1 MDISTKG
8 ADLHLLT
15 AGAGSGFGGGGRL
28 CWHQLGPPGGGGT
41 TGGTA
46 GGTAAGWPAGR
57 GAHAA
62 EALEGRLYV
71 LGGYGEVGFS
81 QWLVVGW
88 HWA

>member
-1 MDISTKG
+1 VDIATKG

-15 AGAGSGFGGGGRL
+15 AGTGSGFGGSGRL

-41 TGGTA
+41 A
-46 GGTAAGWPAGR
+46 GGGWPAGR

-81 QWLVVGW
+81 QWSVVGW